1 MPKLPAMKIVA
12 MECSGATAQLV
23 ALEIWGD
30 RAQIAGNSQISE
42 PRGLSRLLMERFDA
56 VLRESGWRMD
66 ELDGLAI
73 GIGPGSW
80 TSLRVGISAF
90 KTLALALKIPLA
102 GVPTFGAIA
111 SAAYRAKI
119 GELPRRKKSKNLGFD
134 SQIALVLSPC
144 RPGEF
149 YGKVFEMGADF
160 VAPSQ
165 SEWIADAKTHV
176 DAAYC
181 QALASEVAPPL
192 LLAGDSAEEAGR
204 HLEARGESYEIAEV
218 DIESLVLEI
227 ALAGAAQIAGGEGAS
242 PLEVAPLYLA
252 PSNAERVWAQKSG
265 GVLSS

>member
-1 MPKLPAMKIVA
+1 MKIVA
-12 MECSGATAQLV
+12 MECGGAVADLV

-56 VLRESGWRMD
+56 VLRESGWKLD
-66 ELDGLAI
+66 EIEGLAI

-80 TSLRVGISAF
+80 TSLRIGLSSF
-90 KTLALALKIPLA
+90 KTLALALKIPLV
-102 GVPTFGAIA
+102 GVPTFDALA

-119 GELPRRKKSKNLGFD
+119 GELPRRKKSKNLGME
-134 SQIALVLSPC
+134 SQVALVVSAC

-149 YGKVFEMGADF
+149 YGKIFQMGDDF
-160 VAPSQ
+160 VAPAQ
-165 SEWIADAKTHV
+165 PEWIADAKTHI

-181 QALASEVAPPL
+181 QCLSSEIEPPLLILGDAASEVAK
-192 LLAGDSAEEAGR
+192 
-204 HLEARGESYEIAEV
+204 HLESRGEAFQIAPIDNAAV
-218 DIESLVLEI
+218 VLEI
-227 ALAGAAQIAGGEGAS
+227 ALAGAAQIVSGEFGT